1 MSRLNKRADEDQK
14 RTVSRLRDVAKY
26 SGLAFQI
33 GFIILIGAWAGKKL
47 DAYFGTHRPVFTLI
61 CSLASVF
68 AALYI
73 SLKDFI
79 VKKPPR

>member
-1 MSRLNKRADEDQK
+1 MPALNKRSDEEQQA
-14 RTVSRLRDVAKY
+14 VSRLRNMAKY

-33 GFIILIGAWAGKKL
+33 GFIILIGTWIGKKL
-47 DAYFGTHRPVFTLI
+47 DAYFDTDQPVFTLI
-61 CSLASVF
+61 CSLSSVF
-68 AALYI
+68 AALYV

>member
-1 MSRLNKRADEDQK
+1 MPRLNKHADEDQK
-14 RTVSRLRDVAKY
+14 QAVSRLRDVAKY

-33 GFIILIGAWAGKKL
+33 GFIILIGAWIGKKL
-47 DAYFGTHRPVFTLI
+47 DGYFGTSQPVFTLM
-61 CSLASVF
+61 CSLGSVF

>member
-1 MSRLNKRADEDQK
+1 MPALNKRSDEEQQA
-14 RTVSRLRDVAKY
+14 VSRLRNMAKY

-33 GFIILIGAWAGKKL
+33 GFIILIGTWIGKKL
-47 DAYFGTHRPVFTLI
+47 DAYFDTDQPVFTLI
-61 CSLASVF
+61 GSLSSVF
-68 AALYI
+68 AALYV

>member
-1 MSRLNKRADEDQK
+1 MPSLHKRPDEDPKRA
-14 RTVSRLRDVAKY
+14 VSRLHDVAKY

-47 DAYFGTHRPVFTLI
+47 DAYFDTDQPIFTLV
-61 CSLASVF
+61 CSLCAVF